1 MKQIELKAGV
11 YANDVLTICGADSE
25 SIQGIFRQYE
35 RLTKKSGMEL
45 NAEKTERLS
54 LHSDR
59 QIAFNVEYC
68 GMNIQLKT

>member
-1 MKQIELKAGV
+1 
-11 YANDVLTICGADSE
+11 
-25 SIQGIFRQYE
+25 
-35 RLTKKSGMEL
+35 MEL

-68 GMNIQLKT
+68 GMNIQLKTLMEIKICGIWYCNYFEKR